1 MTNST
6 IEHFR
11 TALRG
16 VGVTPATPFTED
28 LAAVD
33 LDGLRRNIEFLVEA
47 GASLL
52 YPCGNTGEF
61 AALSLDEWTDVV
73 RVTIEAAAGRAV
85 VAAGIGHGSGIA
97 REQLRR
103 AADLGAAGVLAM
115 PPNLVYPADEGVVA
129 YYGALADADLLPVVV
144 YRKGGWPT
152 NAGLIRLLRQ
162 HDVAGVKY
170 GEEDGSALAG
180 MVADAPDGVVWTCGT
195 AERYAPL
202 FFQAGA
208 VGFTSGLANAVPHLS
223 LGLYTALASGDVE
236 RARTLR
242 ELCVP
247 FEDLRARHGS
257 ANNVTAVK
265 VAMDEVGLVG
275 GRVRPPMRDLPAD
288 EADEVKA
295 MVAAWPT
302 ELPR

>member
-11 TALRG
+11 AALHG
-16 VGVTPATPFTED
+16 VGVTPATPFTGD

-33 LDGLRRNIEFLVEA
+33 RDGLRRNIEFLVTA
-47 GASLL
+47 GATLL

-73 RVTIEAAAGRAV
+73 RVTVDATAGRAV
-85 VAAGIGHGSGIA
+85 VAAGVGHGFGIA

-103 AADLGAAGVLAM
+103 AADLGAGGVLAM
-115 PPNLVYPADEGVVA
+115 PPNMVYPADEGVVA
-129 YYGALADADLLPVVV
+129 YYGALADADVLPIVV

-152 NAGLIRLLRQ
+152 DAGLPRLLQ
-162 HDVAGVKY
+162 EHAVAGVKY
-170 GEEDGSALAG
+170 GEHDVSALAG
-180 MVADAPDGVVWTCGT
+180 MVADAPPDVVWTCGT
-195 AERYAPL
+195 AERYAP
-202 FFQAGA
+202 FFFEAGA
-208 VGFTSGLANAVPHLS
+208 VGFTSGLANAAPHLS
-223 LGLYTALASGDVE
+223 LALYAALSDGDAA
-236 RARTLR
+236 RARALR
-242 ELCVP
+242 DLCTP

-275 GRVRPPMRDLPAD
+275 GSVRPPMRDLSAA
-288 EADEVKA
+288 EAAEVKA
-295 MVAAWPT
+295 MVAAWPR
-302 ELPR
+302 EVPQ